1 MPAPTGAI
9 HASAI
14 LEASRASGTIV
25 SASPEGF
32 LEILRKS
39 ENPLVVVASGGMFGT
54 KFDYLTS
61 YKGLCFY
68 TRSSEPLQ
76 LPSRAETVSAKKIW
90 IPGNL

>member
-1 MPAPTGAI
+1 MTAPAGAI
-9 HASAI
+9 HASAV

-25 SASPEGF
+25 SVSAEGF

-39 ENPLVVVASGGMFGT
+39 ESPLVVVAGAGIFGK

-61 YKGLCFY
+61 YRGLCFY

>member
-1 MPAPTGAI
+1 MPPSTGAI
-9 HASAI
+9 HAAAI
-14 LEASRASGTIV
+14 VEASKASGTVV
-25 SASPEGF
+25 SVPPEGF

-39 ENPLVVVASGGMFGT
+39 ENPLVVVASGGVFG
-54 KFDYLTS
+54 KKLDYLTS

>member
-1 MPAPTGAI
+1 MPAPTGTI

-25 SASPEGF
+25 SVSPEGF

-39 ENPLVVVASGGMFGT
+39 ENPLVVVASGGMFGK
-54 KFDYLTS
+54 KFDHLTS